1 MLICQFTDKVIKTV
15 FQNFILLVL
24 FNILCASL
32 LSGLSFIKWKAL
44 VIKAFNKAREV
55 FYH

>member
-1 MLICQFTDKVIKTV
+1 MLICQFTAKVIKAV
-15 FQNFILLVL
+15 LENFILLVL
-24 FNILCASL
+24 FNILCSSL

-55 FYH
+55 FFR